1 MLAAFML
8 RNPHSFVHLNVTDE
22 NGETTRWAIEWATAT
37 SLSRQG
43 ITRDTFKPGERVI
56 ITGNPGR
63 NPEDLRMRMRAIER
77 LSDGFKW
84 PEEGQD
90 SEFN

>member
-1 MLAAFML
+1 MI

-22 NGETTRWAIEWATAT
+22 NGETSRWAIEWGAANF
-37 SLSRQG
+37 LSQQG

-56 ITGNPGR
+56 ITGIPGR
-63 NPEDLRMRMRAIER
+63 NSEDLRLRMRAIER

-90 SEFN
+90 SEFD